1 MAVSSVTPTQ
11 EKGDV
16 ESAIEDEKDYVRQD
30 RPRKESTTDEED
42 VEKDNISESSKDA
55 SHIYSATFFTDNRGN
70 LKFVT
75 LVCARPFTMFFGI
88 LTLCLLFTGIL
99 VHVIIKEGNPFV
111 APSGD
116 YDISDVRSTAID
128 SLRLAFDAVV
138 EKRDEV
144 EESSSEDSTDVVVSE
159 ASVGVRPQEEMM
171 DQTWW
176 IFESETED
184 GVFETRESIQVM
196 KDAFDLYTGHE
207 DYESYCQREYT
218 DTNETWS
225 NVTTTTSKCMTP
237 LTPLSMYY
245 ASEWDDVTVQIV
257 IDELEKDYPTN
268 VLRYNFLGLCV
279 EFDVACSSAMEDE
292 DLEWATALHN
302 NITRISDAWDGKGKL
317 IANHKQATEFAAYMS
332 ELNTKRGL
340 MDFGFDKNFNI
351 TNQKSKFS
359 RGIVFWGGPLGN
371 REVAN
376 YTEEREEEDEK
387 KLKKYIVDSFL
398 QDMNELS
405 SENYNQDLNSY
416 FFMGS
421 LILEVLF
428 DIVQTDALLAL
439 FSAAFVCIYI
449 RISLG
454 SWFLAAV
461 GLLEIVLSI
470 PVSWF
475 IYSVCFQIKYFSFLN
490 VLALFIVAAIGADD
504 IFIFMDAYKQ
514 SATPGAEDAYILE
527 SLESRMSWVYRR
539 TGTAMAITSATTC
552 LAFLSTLATPLND
565 VRAFGIFASLVV
577 FIDYVLVM
585 TLFCTAVVIYHSKFE
600 TKACCKCKSI
610 TAGFCKTIEPSPTVM
625 ALENFKSNSDD
636 GKSDKITKFFGET
649 VTDLIL
655 NPKARLLIA
664 FITTTWIITVSIF
677 ATKLKPTENA
687 EQFLDENHP
696 LQKSFSILGDEFNTA
711 ENDEGLDIFFAW
723 GLGDVDRKG
732 VNRLIDPEFFGNPTF
747 LETFSC
753 NEECQQLMVEACDDL
768 RSNALYR
775 PFIKQT
781 DGRGTVKCFIEEF
794 GAFSAIGSIPSRD
807 VVARGAWKDTNWQVS
822 AENFDS
828 VMKNF
833 LKERSAFSDQNEKM
847 LTYYSR
853 ELGWD
858 GAKLRYAAISVQSSV
873 LDPYSSRPEPI
884 VRQQYDAM
892 VEISKD
898 FDAKMEK
905 TCGSKTIMTDLGEK
919 FVRICGVF
927 LTDLITMV
935 LEY

>member
-421 LILEVLF
+421 
-428 DIVQTDALLAL
+428 
-439 FSAAFVCIYI
+439 
-449 RISLG
+449 
-454 SWFLAAV
+454 
-461 GLLEIVLSI
+461 
-470 PVSWF
+470 
-475 IYSVCFQIKYFSFLN
+475 
-490 VLALFIVAAIGADD
+490 
-504 IFIFMDAYKQ
+504 
-514 SATPGAEDAYILE
+514 
-527 SLESRMSWVYRR
+527 
-539 TGTAMAITSATTC
+539 
-552 LAFLSTLATPLND
+552 
-565 VRAFGIFASLVV
+565 
-577 FIDYVLVM
+577 
-585 TLFCTAVVIYHSKFE
+585 
-600 TKACCKCKSI
+600 
-610 TAGFCKTIEPSPTVM
+610 
-625 ALENFKSNSDD
+625 
-636 GKSDKITKFFGET
+636 
-649 VTDLIL
+649 
-655 NPKARLLIA
+655 
-664 FITTTWIITVSIF
+664 
-677 ATKLKPTENA
+677 
-687 EQFLDENHP
+687 
-696 LQKSFSILGDEFNTA
+696 
-711 ENDEGLDIFFAW
+711 
-723 GLGDVDRKG
+723 
-732 VNRLIDPEFFGNPTF
+732 
-747 LETFSC
+747 
-753 NEECQQLMVEACDDL
+753 
-768 RSNALYR
+768 
-775 PFIKQT
+775 
-781 DGRGTVKCFIEEF
+781 
-794 GAFSAIGSIPSRD
+794 
-807 VVARGAWKDTNWQVS
+807 
-822 AENFDS
+822 
-828 VMKNF
+828 
-833 LKERSAFSDQNEKM
+833 
-847 LTYYSR
+847 
-853 ELGWD
+853 
-858 GAKLRYAAISVQSSV
+858 
-873 LDPYSSRPEPI
+873 
-884 VRQQYDAM
+884 
-892 VEISKD
+892 
-898 FDAKMEK
+898 
-905 TCGSKTIMTDLGEK
+905 
-919 FVRICGVF
+919 
-927 LTDLITMV
+927 
-935 LEY
+935 